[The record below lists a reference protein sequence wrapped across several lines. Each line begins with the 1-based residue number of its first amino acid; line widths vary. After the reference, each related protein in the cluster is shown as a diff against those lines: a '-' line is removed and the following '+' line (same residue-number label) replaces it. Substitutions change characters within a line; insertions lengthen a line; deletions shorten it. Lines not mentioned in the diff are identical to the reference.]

1 MAEEKRIISVFFVIL
16 QSLIYTVFA
25 MDERLDKIKV
35 QCDYLPLIN
44 FAIQQNGASI
54 IHQLSI
60 ENTTPAPLKDIQVQI
75 TTEPTFGNA
84 APIAVAQIPPNESI
98 CLSSFNLT
106 LSANYFTQLTER
118 LSGNLK
124 IEITSEAESVFCQ
137 TYPIDILAYDQWGGL
152 NVLPEML
159 AAFITPNHT
168 AIVPII
174 KRAAS
179 ILGQWTDN
187 PSLDEYQSRTP
198 DRVRKQMAAI
208 YTAITEQ
215 QIIYSTIPAS
225 FEEYGQRVRLADSV
239 MAQKLGT
246 CLDMALLYASCL
258 EAIGLNALI
267 IITQGHAFAGA
278 WLVPETFPDPTIDDV
293 SLLTKRTAEGIY
305 DITLVETT
313 CMNMGHSSDFDD
325 AVKKANGKLTDGNSF
340 ILAIDVKRARH
351 SGIRP
356 IPQRTLHG
364 QVWGVEE
371 KETDI
376 QRSAVHATPQSINPY
391 DLSGN
396 ETQTVITKQL
406 LWERRLLDLSLR
418 NNLLNIR
425 ITKNTLQ
432 LIPANLSCLED
443 ALADGEE
450 FRILH
455 RPADWESPAMDFGI
469 YSSIPE
475 SDPMVGFINS
485 ELSQKRLRFYLPEN
499 DLGKALTHLY
509 RSSRTSI
516 EENGA
521 NTLYLALGLL
531 KWYETPSS
539 ERPRYAP
546 ILLLPVE
553 IIRKS
558 AAKGYVIRSREEETM
573 MNITL
578 LEMLRQNF
586 GITISGLDPLPTDES
601 GVNVKLIY
609 SIIRNSIKN
618 QRKWDVEEQ
627 AILGIFSFNKFIMWN
642 DIHNNAN
649 KLVQN
654 KIVSSLING
663 KIEWEAATEEIDAT
677 DMDKQVSP
685 ADIVLPIIADSSQ
698 LEAIYEA
705 VHDKTFILH
714 GPPGTGKSQTITNII
729 ANALYKG
736 KRVLFVAEKMA
747 ALSVVQNRLAAIG
760 LAPFCL
766 EIHSNKTKKSA
777 VISQLKETTEII
789 RQTPPEEFR
798 KEAERLLN
806 LRAELNQ
813 YIEALHKEYPFGVSL
828 YDAIIHY
835 QSVDVESCFDIPQA
849 YLDTLD
855 KDTFAQWEDAIELLV
870 RTANACGHPYQHPL
884 TGISI
889 TEYSS
894 AVKEGSSQLLTGFI
908 DLLTTIRQK
917 LDVFSILLKDTDIHP
932 TRKDFQTIS
941 HIIRRILDIPELTPG
956 LLTLPLLNETLNE
969 YREVVVHGRKRD
981 EQRKEIETGFIQE
994 ILSINAK
1001 QMLAEWNRV
1010 SGQWFLPRYFGQR
1023 KIRKAINVYALKT
1036 IETEDIKPLLH
1047 RIIRYQEE
1055 AEAVRKYIGQLPS
1068 LFGRPGKN
1076 EDWNTIEQIIDDMT
1090 SLHSHLL
1097 NYAKDI
1103 AKVSQIKQ
1111 NLSAQL
1117 TEGIQTFRDIHA
1129 HSFNELYQLADTLT
1143 ATEKKLS
1150 GMLGISIEE
1159 LYTDSAD
1166 WITIAL
1172 SKARTWKEN
1181 LDKLKDWYQWLQA
1194 YQTLHSLGI
1203 GFIATEYKEKNIP
1216 TSQLTDSFRK
1226 SFYQAAIRYII
1237 AKEPTLELFNGK
1249 IFNDI
1254 IAKYKQISAK
1264 FEETTRRELFARLAS
1279 NIPSFTHEA
1288 IQSSEVG
1295 ILQKNIRNNA
1305 RGISIRKLF
1314 DQIPTLLSR
1323 MCPCMLMS
1331 PLSVAQFIDTDADKF
1346 DLIVFDEASQMPTYE
1361 AVGAIARGK
1370 NVIIVGDPKQM
1381 PPTSFFSVNTIDED
1395 NIEMEDL
1402 ESILDDCLALSIPS
1416 KYLLWHYRS
1425 KHESLIAFSNSEYYD
1440 NKLMTFPSPD
1450 NIESKVRIVNINGY
1464 YDKGKSRQNRA
1475 EAQAVVDEI
1484 ARRLRSEELRKK
1496 SIGVVTFSI
1505 VQQALIEDLLSD
1517 LFIFYPE
1524 LETLALEC
1532 DEPLFIKNLENVQ
1545 GDERDV
1551 ILFSV
1556 GYGPDA
1562 EGRVSMNFGPLNR
1575 AGGERRLNVA
1585 VSRARYEMIIYST
1598 LRSDMIDLNR
1608 TSSIGVAGLKRFL
1621 EYAEK
1626 GTRSTISSVPRQLS
1640 EATASIETIIADRL
1654 RSLGYT
1660 VHTDIGCSGYKID
1673 IGIVDTENTSNYQLG
1688 IICDGKNYKRTKTAR
1703 DREIV
1708 QNNVLKALGWNI
1720 YRIWTM
1726 DWWEKPDE
1734 VMATIQEAIARKKNS
1749 EIGSMTATEINSTPT
1764 EVTAPAPTA
1773 QITNNDI
1780 SFVLKASPV
1789 APEKQAAS
1797 VLSTQN
1803 RIEQK
1808 YKFAKITPY
1817 SYSPEDFFFTDSY
1830 SILLS
1835 QIRKIMESEAP
1846 ISKSLLCK
1854 KILSEW
1860 GISRL
1865 GTRVEA
1871 QIETALDTLNIYRTE
1886 YEGLVF
1892 CWNDKEQCASYSIY
1906 RPVSDR
1912 EATDIPPEEIA
1923 NAIRQLLTDS
1933 ISLPAADLIKA
1944 CAQQF
1949 GFARMGSNIDAA
1961 MQRGIREAVKR
1972 NYAKIENER
1981 VTIAN

>member
-1 MAEEKRIISVFFVIL
+1 
-16 QSLIYTVFA
+16 
-25 MDERLDKIKV
+25 MDERLDKVKV

-84 APIAVAQIPPNESI
+84 APIAVAQIPPNEAI

-124 IEITSEAESVFCQ
+124 IEITSEVESVFCQ

-356 IPQRTLHG
+356 IPQRILHG
-364 QVWGVEE
+364 QVWEVEE

-376 QRSAVHATPQSINPY
+376 QKSAVHATPQSINPY

-894 AVKEGSSQLLTGFI
+894 AVKEESSLLLTGFI

-932 TRKDFQTIS
+932 TRKDFQTIA

-981 EQRKEIETGFIQE
+981 EQRKEIETGFTQE

-1023 KIRKAINVYALKT
+1023 KIRKAINIYALKT

-1076 EDWNTIEQIIDDMT
+1076 EDWNTIEQIIDDMA

-1216 TSQLTDSFRK
+1216 TGQLTDSFRK

-1264 FEETTRRELFARLAS
+1264 FEETTQRELFARLAS

-1346 DLIVFDEASQMPTYE
+1346 DLIVFDEASQMP
-1361 AVGAIARGK
+1361 
-1370 NVIIVGDPKQM
+1370 
-1381 PPTSFFSVNTIDED
+1381 
-1395 NIEMEDL
+1395 
-1402 ESILDDCLALSIPS
+1402 
-1416 KYLLWHYRS
+1416 
-1425 KHESLIAFSNSEYYD
+1425 
-1440 NKLMTFPSPD
+1440 
-1450 NIESKVRIVNINGY
+1450 
-1464 YDKGKSRQNRA
+1464 
-1475 EAQAVVDEI
+1475 
-1484 ARRLRSEELRKK
+1484 
-1496 SIGVVTFSI
+1496 
-1505 VQQALIEDLLSD
+1505 
-1517 LFIFYPE
+1517 
-1524 LETLALEC
+1524 
-1532 DEPLFIKNLENVQ
+1532 
-1545 GDERDV
+1545 
-1551 ILFSV
+1551 
-1556 GYGPDA
+1556 
-1562 EGRVSMNFGPLNR
+1562 
-1575 AGGERRLNVA
+1575 
-1585 VSRARYEMIIYST
+1585 
-1598 LRSDMIDLNR
+1598 
-1608 TSSIGVAGLKRFL
+1608 
-1621 EYAEK
+1621 
-1626 GTRSTISSVPRQLS
+1626 
-1640 EATASIETIIADRL
+1640 
-1654 RSLGYT
+1654 
-1660 VHTDIGCSGYKID
+1660 
-1673 IGIVDTENTSNYQLG
+1673 
-1688 IICDGKNYKRTKTAR
+1688 
-1703 DREIV
+1703 
-1708 QNNVLKALGWNI
+1708 
-1720 YRIWTM
+1720 
-1726 DWWEKPDE
+1726 
-1734 VMATIQEAIARKKNS
+1734 
-1749 EIGSMTATEINSTPT
+1749 
-1764 EVTAPAPTA
+1764 
-1773 QITNNDI
+1773 
-1780 SFVLKASPV
+1780 
-1789 APEKQAAS
+1789 
-1797 VLSTQN
+1797 
-1803 RIEQK
+1803 
-1808 YKFAKITPY
+1808 
-1817 SYSPEDFFFTDSY
+1817 
-1830 SILLS
+1830 
-1835 QIRKIMESEAP
+1835 
-1846 ISKSLLCK
+1846 
-1854 KILSEW
+1854 
-1860 GISRL
+1860 
-1865 GTRVEA
+1865 
-1871 QIETALDTLNIYRTE
+1871 
-1886 YEGLVF
+1886 
-1892 CWNDKEQCASYSIY
+1892 
-1906 RPVSDR
+1906 
-1912 EATDIPPEEIA
+1912 
-1923 NAIRQLLTDS
+1923 
-1933 ISLPAADLIKA
+1933 
-1944 CAQQF
+1944 
-1949 GFARMGSNIDAA
+1949 
-1961 MQRGIREAVKR
+1961 
-1972 NYAKIENER
+1972 
-1981 VTIAN
+1981 

>member
-25 MDERLDKIKV
+25 MDERLDKVKV

-267 IITQGHAFAGA
+267 IITQGHTFAGA

-396 ETQTVITKQL
+396 ETQAVITKQL

-1264 FEETTRRELFARLAS
+1264 FEETTQRELFARLAS

>member
-25 MDERLDKIKV
+25 MDERLDKVKV

-267 IITQGHAFAGA
+267 IITQGHTFAGA

-313 CMNMGHSSDFDD
+313 CMNMGHSSDFDN

-396 ETQTVITKQL
+396 ETQAVITKQL

-586 GITISGLDPLPTDES
+586 GISISGLDPLPTDES

-981 EQRKEIETGFIQE
+981 EQRKEIETGFTQE

-1010 SGQWFLPRYFGQR
+1010 SDQWFLPRYFGQR

-1264 FEETTRRELFARLAS
+1264 FEETTQRELFARLAS

-1416 KYLLWHYRS
+1416 KY
-1425 KHESLIAFSNSEYYD
+1425 
-1440 NKLMTFPSPD
+1440 
-1450 NIESKVRIVNINGY
+1450 
-1464 YDKGKSRQNRA
+1464 
-1475 EAQAVVDEI
+1475 
-1484 ARRLRSEELRKK
+1484 
-1496 SIGVVTFSI
+1496 
-1505 VQQALIEDLLSD
+1505 
-1517 LFIFYPE
+1517 
-1524 LETLALEC
+1524 
-1532 DEPLFIKNLENVQ
+1532 
-1545 GDERDV
+1545 
-1551 ILFSV
+1551 
-1556 GYGPDA
+1556 
-1562 EGRVSMNFGPLNR
+1562 
-1575 AGGERRLNVA
+1575 
-1585 VSRARYEMIIYST
+1585 
-1598 LRSDMIDLNR
+1598 
-1608 TSSIGVAGLKRFL
+1608 
-1621 EYAEK
+1621 
-1626 GTRSTISSVPRQLS
+1626 
-1640 EATASIETIIADRL
+1640 
-1654 RSLGYT
+1654 
-1660 VHTDIGCSGYKID
+1660 
-1673 IGIVDTENTSNYQLG
+1673 
-1688 IICDGKNYKRTKTAR
+1688 
-1703 DREIV
+1703 
-1708 QNNVLKALGWNI
+1708 
-1720 YRIWTM
+1720 
-1726 DWWEKPDE
+1726 
-1734 VMATIQEAIARKKNS
+1734 
-1749 EIGSMTATEINSTPT
+1749 
-1764 EVTAPAPTA
+1764 
-1773 QITNNDI
+1773 
-1780 SFVLKASPV
+1780 
-1789 APEKQAAS
+1789 
-1797 VLSTQN
+1797 
-1803 RIEQK
+1803 
-1808 YKFAKITPY
+1808 
-1817 SYSPEDFFFTDSY
+1817 
-1830 SILLS
+1830 
-1835 QIRKIMESEAP
+1835 
-1846 ISKSLLCK
+1846 
-1854 KILSEW
+1854 
-1860 GISRL
+1860 
-1865 GTRVEA
+1865 
-1871 QIETALDTLNIYRTE
+1871 
-1886 YEGLVF
+1886 
-1892 CWNDKEQCASYSIY
+1892 
-1906 RPVSDR
+1906 
-1912 EATDIPPEEIA
+1912 
-1923 NAIRQLLTDS
+1923 
-1933 ISLPAADLIKA
+1933 
-1944 CAQQF
+1944 
-1949 GFARMGSNIDAA
+1949 
-1961 MQRGIREAVKR
+1961 
-1972 NYAKIENER
+1972 
-1981 VTIAN
+1981 

>member
-1 MAEEKRIISVFFVIL
+1 
-16 QSLIYTVFA
+16 
-25 MDERLDKIKV
+25 MDGTLDKIRV
-35 QCDYLPLIN
+35 QFDYLPLIN
-44 FAIQQNGASI
+44 FAMQQNKVSV

-60 ENTTPAPLKDIQVQI
+60 ENMTSEPFRNIQVQI
-75 TTEPTFGNA
+75 TAEPDFGSITPVMVEA
-84 APIAVAQIPPNESI
+84 IPANDSV
-98 CLSSFNLT
+98 CLQSFSLV
-106 LSANYFTQLTER
+106 LSANYFAQLTER
-118 LSGNLK
+118 MSGSLK
-124 IEITSEAESVFCQ
+124 IEIRSEAETIFTR
-137 TYPIDILAYDQWGGL
+137 TYPIDILAYDQWGGI
-152 NVLPEML
+152 NIFPEML
-159 AAFITPNHT
+159 AAFITPNHAVLT
-168 AIVPII
+168 PII
-174 KRAAS
+174 KRAAA
-179 ILGQWTDN
+179 ILEQWTGT
-187 PSLDEYQSRTP
+187 PSLDEYQSRNP

-208 YTAITEQ
+208 YTALTEQ

-225 FEEYGQRVRLADSV
+225 FEEHGQRVRLTDSV
-239 MAQKLGT
+239 LAQKLGT

-258 EAIGLNALI
+258 ESIGLNALI
-267 IITQGHAFAGA
+267 VITKGHAFAGG
-278 WLVPETFPDPTIDDV
+278 WLVPETFPDPAIDDV

-313 CMNMGHSSDFDD
+313 CMNMGHNADFDN
-325 AVKKANGKLTDGNSF
+325 AVKSANGKLSDPGSF
-340 ILAIDVKRARH
+340 ILAIDVRRARH
-351 SGIRP
+351 SGVRP
-356 IPQRTLHG
+356 IPQRVLNG
-364 QVWGVEE
+364 QVWEI
-371 KETDI
+371 KEDEDMNRNTT
-376 QRSAVHATPQSINPY
+376 HATPQSVNPY
-391 DLSGN
+391 DLSGS
-396 ETQTVITKQL
+396 ETQTVLTKQL

-432 LIPANLSCLED
+432 LIPANLACLED
-443 ALADGEE
+443 ALAEGDE

-455 RPADWESPAMDFGI
+455 RPAEWENPAMEFGI

-475 SDPMVGFINS
+475 SDPIADFVNS

-586 GITISGLDPLPTDES
+586 GISVPGLDPLPTDES

-609 SIIRNSIKN
+609 SIIRHCIKN

-642 DIHNNAN
+642 DIHNNAP
-649 KLVQN
+649 KLTQN

-663 KIEWEAATEEIDAT
+663 KIEWNAITEEMDASY
-677 DMDKQVSP
+677 MDRQLSP

-766 EIHSNKTKKSA
+766 EIHSNKTKKST

-789 RQTPPEEFR
+789 RRTPPEEFK
-798 KEAERLLN
+798 KEAERLLK
-806 LRAELNQ
+806 LRTELNK
-813 YIEALHKEYPFGVSL
+813 YIEALHKEYPFGLSL

-835 QSVDVESCFDIPQA
+835 QLTDVEPCFDIPSS
-849 YLDTLD
+849 YLDNLD
-855 KDTFAQWEDAIELLV
+855 KDRFSHWEDAIESLV
-870 RTANACGHPYQHPL
+870 STANACGHPHLHPL

-889 TEYSS
+889 REYSS
-894 AVKEGSSQLLTGFI
+894 AIKEEASQTLATFIGLLTAI
-908 DLLTTIRQK
+908 QSK
-917 LDVFSILLKDTDIHP
+917 LPVFSALLEDTDIHP
-932 TRKDFQTIS
+932 TRKDFDIITA
-941 HIIRRILDIPELTPG
+941 IIRKILEIPELTPE
-956 LLTLPLLNETLNE
+956 LLTTPLLNETLEE
-969 YREVVVHGRKRD
+969 YRKVTKHGRKRD
-981 EQRKEIETGFIQE
+981 EIKAEIENGFTKE
-994 ILSINAK
+994 VLKINAGP
-1001 QMLAEWNRV
+1001 MLAEWNRV
-1010 SGQWFLPRYFGQR
+1010 SAQWFLPRYFGQR
-1023 KIRKAINVYALKT
+1023 KIKKAIRPYALQPVEP
-1036 IETEDIKPLLH
+1036 ETVQPLLH
-1047 RIIRYQEE
+1047 QVIRYQEE
-1055 AEAVRKYIGQLPS
+1055 LDFTDRYTAKLPS
-1068 LFGRPGKN
+1068 LFGRFGRD
-1076 EDWNTIEQIIDDMT
+1076 EEWDIIDQIIHEVS
-1090 SLHSHLL
+1090 SLHSLL
-1097 NYAKDI
+1097 LSYSKDVAKT
-1103 AKVSQIKQ
+1103 SRIKQ
-1111 NLSAQL
+1111 NLALQL
-1117 TEGIQTFRDIHA
+1117 TEGIRTFRDIHS
-1129 HSFNELYQLADTLT
+1129 HSLNELHQLADTLT
-1143 ATEKKLS
+1143 ATEQRLS
-1150 GMLGISIEE
+1150 TTLGITVET
-1159 LYTDSAD
+1159 LYTNSAD
-1166 WITIAL
+1166 WIGIAL
-1172 SKARTWKEN
+1172 QQAATWKEN
-1181 LDKLKDWYQWLQA
+1181 LDKLKDWYQWLQS
-1194 YQTLHSLGI
+1194 YNKLNELGI
-1203 GFIATEYKEKNIP
+1203 GFIAEEYKEKNIP
-1216 TSQLTDSFRK
+1216 TDLLTSSFCK
-1226 SFYQAAIRYII
+1226 SFYQAVIHYII

-1254 IAKYKQISAK
+1254 IAKYKQVSAN
-1264 FEETTRRELFARLAS
+1264 FEDITKKELFARLAS

-1331 PLSVAQFIDTDADKF
+1331 PISVAQYIDTDADKF

-1370 NVIIVGDPKQM
+1370 NVVIVGDPKQM

-1450 NIESKVRIVNINGY
+1450 NIESKVRMVAVDGY
-1464 YDKGKSRQNRA
+1464 YDKGKSRQNQA

-1496 SIGVVTFSI
+1496 SVGVVTFSV

-1517 LFIFYPE
+1517 LFIFHPE
-1524 LETLALEC
+1524 LETFALEC
-1532 DEPLFIKNLENVQ
+1532 EEPLFIKNLENVQ

-1585 VSRARYEMIIYST
+1585 VSRARYEMIIFST

-1626 GTRSTISSVPRQLS
+1626 GTKRILNTSTSIQPS
-1640 EATASIETIIADRL
+1640 EEETSIEKIIADKL

-1673 IGIVDTENTSNYQLG
+1673 IGIVDTQNPSNYQLG
-1688 IICDGKNYKRTKTAR
+1688 IICDGKNYRRTKTVR

-1720 YRIWTM
+1720 CRIWTM

-1734 VMATIQEAIARKKNS
+1734 VIASIQTAIVQGMKAPKPVVVQEKQEKEEERVQEKPMQLKSAYTSPSPIFVQNY
-1749 EIGSMTATEINSTPT
+1749 NSTK
-1764 EVTAPAPTA
+1764 VSSYHYASD
-1773 QITNNDI
+1773 DI
-1780 SFVLKASPV
+1780 F
-1789 APEKQAAS
+1789 AAE
-1797 VLSTQN
+1797 N
-1803 RIEQK
+1803 K
-1808 YKFAKITPY
+1808 P
-1817 SYSPEDFFFTDSY
+1817 
-1830 SILLS
+1830 ILIA
-1835 QIRKIMESEAP
+1835 QIRKIVENEAP
-1846 ISKSLLCK
+1846 ISKALLGK

-1865 GTRVEA
+1865 GPRIDA
-1871 QIETALDTLNIYRTE
+1871 YLETIFDTLHLYRIE
-1886 YEGLVF
+1886 HDGLVF
-1892 CWNDKEQCASYSIY
+1892 CWKDEAQYRSYTEY
-1906 RPVSDR
+1906 RPDSDR
-1912 EATDIPPEEIA
+1912 DAADLPPEETA
-1923 NAIRQLLTDS
+1923 NAIRQILTDS
-1933 ISLPAADLIKA
+1933 ISLPLPDLIKA
-1944 CAQQF
+1944 CAQIF
-1949 GFARMGSNIDAA
+1949 GFARMGSNIEAS
-1961 MQRGIREAVKR
+1961 MLRGIQEAVKK
-1972 NYAKIENER
+1972 NYARVENGR
-1981 VTIAN
+1981 ATIIG

>member
-25 MDERLDKIKV
+25 MDERLDKVKV

-356 IPQRTLHG
+356 IPQRILHG
-364 QVWGVEE
+364 QVWEVEE

-586 GITISGLDPLPTDES
+586 GIAISGLDPLPTDES

-894 AVKEGSSQLLTGFI
+894 AVKEESSLLLTGFI

-932 TRKDFQTIS
+932 TRKDFQTIA

-981 EQRKEIETGFIQE
+981 EQRKEIETGFTQE

-1076 EDWNTIEQIIDDMT
+1076 EDWNTIEQIIDDMA

-1111 NLSAQL
+1111 NLSVQL

-1216 TSQLTDSFRK
+1216 TGQLTDSFRK

-1264 FEETTRRELFARLAS
+1264 FEETTQRELFARLAS

-1640 EATASIETIIADRL
+1640 ETTASIETIIADRL

-1708 QNNVLKALGWNI
+1708 QNNVLKALGWDI

-1734 VMATIQEAIARKKNS
+1734 VMATIQEAIARKKS
-1749 EIGSMTATEINSTPT
+1749 SKVGSMAAAEINSTPT

-1773 QITNNDI
+1773 QITNNEI

-1817 SYSPEDFFFTDSY
+1817 NYSPEDFFFTDSY

-1972 NYAKIENER
+1972 NYAKIENEQ

>member
-25 MDERLDKIKV
+25 MDERLDKVKV

-60 ENTTPAPLKDIQVQI
+60 ENTMPAPLKDIQVQI

-124 IEITSEAESVFCQ
+124 IEITSEVESVFCQ

-356 IPQRTLHG
+356 IPQRILHG
-364 QVWGVEE
+364 QVWEVEE

-376 QRSAVHATPQSINPY
+376 QKSAVHATPQSINPY

-806 LRAELNQ
+806 LRVELNQ
-813 YIEALHKEYPFGVSL
+813 YIEALHKEHPFGVSL

-981 EQRKEIETGFIQE
+981 EQRKEIETEFIQE

-1036 IETEDIKPLLH
+1036 IETEDIKPLL
-1047 RIIRYQEE
+1047 
-1055 AEAVRKYIGQLPS
+1055 
-1068 LFGRPGKN
+1068 
-1076 EDWNTIEQIIDDMT
+1076 
-1090 SLHSHLL
+1090 
-1097 NYAKDI
+1097 
-1103 AKVSQIKQ
+1103 
-1111 NLSAQL
+1111 
-1117 TEGIQTFRDIHA
+1117 
-1129 HSFNELYQLADTLT
+1129 T
-1143 ATEKKLS
+1143 ALS
-1150 GMLGISIEE
+1150 GIRKKQKPSGNTSGNFPP
-1159 LYTDSAD
+1159 YSDAP
-1166 WITIAL
+1166 
-1172 SKARTWKEN
+1172 ARTR
-1181 LDKLKDWYQWLQA
+1181 
-1194 YQTLHSLGI
+1194 I
-1203 GFIATEYKEKNIP
+1203 GTP
-1216 TSQLTDSFRK
+1216 
-1226 SFYQAAIRYII
+1226 
-1237 AKEPTLELFNGK
+1237 
-1249 IFNDI
+1249 
-1254 IAKYKQISAK
+1254 
-1264 FEETTRRELFARLAS
+1264 
-1279 NIPSFTHEA
+1279 
-1288 IQSSEVG
+1288 
-1295 ILQKNIRNNA
+1295 
-1305 RGISIRKLF
+1305 
-1314 DQIPTLLSR
+1314 LSR
-1323 MCPCMLMS
+1323 
-1331 PLSVAQFIDTDADKF
+1331 
-1346 DLIVFDEASQMPTYE
+1346 
-1361 AVGAIARGK
+1361 
-1370 NVIIVGDPKQM
+1370 
-1381 PPTSFFSVNTIDED
+1381 
-1395 NIEMEDL
+1395 
-1402 ESILDDCLALSIPS
+1402 
-1416 KYLLWHYRS
+1416 
-1425 KHESLIAFSNSEYYD
+1425 
-1440 NKLMTFPSPD
+1440 
-1450 NIESKVRIVNINGY
+1450 
-1464 YDKGKSRQNRA
+1464 
-1475 EAQAVVDEI
+1475 
-1484 ARRLRSEELRKK
+1484 
-1496 SIGVVTFSI
+1496 
-1505 VQQALIEDLLSD
+1505 
-1517 LFIFYPE
+1517 
-1524 LETLALEC
+1524 
-1532 DEPLFIKNLENVQ
+1532 
-1545 GDERDV
+1545 
-1551 ILFSV
+1551 
-1556 GYGPDA
+1556 
-1562 EGRVSMNFGPLNR
+1562 
-1575 AGGERRLNVA
+1575 
-1585 VSRARYEMIIYST
+1585 
-1598 LRSDMIDLNR
+1598 
-1608 TSSIGVAGLKRFL
+1608 
-1621 EYAEK
+1621 
-1626 GTRSTISSVPRQLS
+1626 
-1640 EATASIETIIADRL
+1640 
-1654 RSLGYT
+1654 
-1660 VHTDIGCSGYKID
+1660 
-1673 IGIVDTENTSNYQLG
+1673 
-1688 IICDGKNYKRTKTAR
+1688 
-1703 DREIV
+1703 
-1708 QNNVLKALGWNI
+1708 
-1720 YRIWTM
+1720 
-1726 DWWEKPDE
+1726 
-1734 VMATIQEAIARKKNS
+1734 
-1749 EIGSMTATEINSTPT
+1749 
-1764 EVTAPAPTA
+1764 
-1773 QITNNDI
+1773 
-1780 SFVLKASPV
+1780 
-1789 APEKQAAS
+1789 
-1797 VLSTQN
+1797 
-1803 RIEQK
+1803 
-1808 YKFAKITPY
+1808 
-1817 SYSPEDFFFTDSY
+1817 
-1830 SILLS
+1830 
-1835 QIRKIMESEAP
+1835 
-1846 ISKSLLCK
+1846 
-1854 KILSEW
+1854 
-1860 GISRL
+1860 
-1865 GTRVEA
+1865 
-1871 QIETALDTLNIYRTE
+1871 
-1886 YEGLVF
+1886 
-1892 CWNDKEQCASYSIY
+1892 
-1906 RPVSDR
+1906 
-1912 EATDIPPEEIA
+1912 
-1923 NAIRQLLTDS
+1923 
-1933 ISLPAADLIKA
+1933 
-1944 CAQQF
+1944 
-1949 GFARMGSNIDAA
+1949 
-1961 MQRGIREAVKR
+1961 
-1972 NYAKIENER
+1972 
-1981 VTIAN
+1981 

>member
-25 MDERLDKIKV
+25 MDERLDKVKV

-198 DRVRKQMAAI
+198 DRVRKQMAVI

-267 IITQGHAFAGA
+267 IITQGHTFAGA

-313 CMNMGHSSDFDD
+313 CMNMGHSSDFDN

-396 ETQTVITKQL
+396 ETQAVITKQL

-601 GVNVKLIY
+601 GVNVKPIY

-1010 SGQWFLPRYFGQR
+1010 SDQWFLPRYFGQR

-1264 FEETTRRELFARLAS
+1264 FEETTQRELFARLAS

>member
-25 MDERLDKIKV
+25 MDERLDKVKV

-44 FAIQQNGASI
+44 FAMQQNGASI

-313 CMNMGHSSDFDD
+313 CMNMGHSSDFDN

-356 IPQRTLHG
+356 IPQRILHG
-364 QVWGVEE
+364 QVWEVEE

-376 QRSAVHATPQSINPY
+376 LKSAVHATPQSINPY

-396 ETQTVITKQL
+396 ETQAVITKQL

-586 GITISGLDPLPTDES
+586 GISISGLDPLPTDES

-855 KDTFAQWEDAIELLV
+855 KDTFAQCEDAIELLV

-894 AVKEGSSQLLTGFI
+894 AVKEESSQLLTGFI
-908 DLLTTIRQK
+908 DLLTTIGQK
-917 LDVFSILLKDTDIHP
+917 LDVFSILLKDTDMHP
-932 TRKDFQTIS
+932 TRKDFQTIA

-969 YREVVVHGRKRD
+969 YWEVVVHGQKRD
-981 EQRKEIETGFIQE
+981 EQRKEIETGFTQE

-1023 KIRKAINVYALKT
+1023 RIRKAINVYALKT

-1055 AEAVRKYIGQLPS
+1055 AEAVLKYIGQLPS

-1216 TSQLTDSFRK
+1216 TGQLTDSFRK

-1264 FEETTRRELFARLAS
+1264 FEETTQRELFARLAS

-1517 LFIFYPE
+1517 LLSFTPNWKLLRWNATNRY
-1524 LETLALEC
+1524 LSRTWRMCRETNAM
-1532 DEPLFIKNLENVQ
+1532 
-1545 GDERDV
+1545 
-1551 ILFSV
+1551 LFSSLW
-1556 GYGPDA
+1556 A
-1562 EGRVSMNFGPLNR
+1562 MGRMQ
-1575 AGGERRLNVA
+1575 
-1585 VSRARYEMIIYST
+1585 
-1598 LRSDMIDLNR
+1598 
-1608 TSSIGVAGLKRFL
+1608 
-1621 EYAEK
+1621 K
-1626 GTRSTISSVPRQLS
+1626 G
-1640 EATASIETIIADRL
+1640 ASA
-1654 RSLGYT
+1654 
-1660 VHTDIGCSGYKID
+1660 
-1673 IGIVDTENTSNYQLG
+1673 
-1688 IICDGKNYKRTKTAR
+1688 
-1703 DREIV
+1703 
-1708 QNNVLKALGWNI
+1708 
-1720 YRIWTM
+1720 
-1726 DWWEKPDE
+1726 
-1734 VMATIQEAIARKKNS
+1734 
-1749 EIGSMTATEINSTPT
+1749 
-1764 EVTAPAPTA
+1764 
-1773 QITNNDI
+1773 
-1780 SFVLKASPV
+1780 
-1789 APEKQAAS
+1789 
-1797 VLSTQN
+1797 
-1803 RIEQK
+1803 
-1808 YKFAKITPY
+1808 
-1817 SYSPEDFFFTDSY
+1817 
-1830 SILLS
+1830 
-1835 QIRKIMESEAP
+1835 
-1846 ISKSLLCK
+1846 
-1854 KILSEW
+1854 
-1860 GISRL
+1860 
-1865 GTRVEA
+1865 
-1871 QIETALDTLNIYRTE
+1871 
-1886 YEGLVF
+1886 
-1892 CWNDKEQCASYSIY
+1892 
-1906 RPVSDR
+1906 
-1912 EATDIPPEEIA
+1912 
-1923 NAIRQLLTDS
+1923 
-1933 ISLPAADLIKA
+1933 
-1944 CAQQF
+1944 
-1949 GFARMGSNIDAA
+1949 
-1961 MQRGIREAVKR
+1961 
-1972 NYAKIENER
+1972 
-1981 VTIAN
+1981 

>member
-25 MDERLDKIKV
+25 MDERLDKVKV

-267 IITQGHAFAGA
+267 IITQGHTFAGA

-313 CMNMGHSSDFDD
+313 CMNMGHSSDFDN

-396 ETQTVITKQL
+396 ETQAVITKQL

-586 GITISGLDPLPTDES
+586 GISISGLDPLPTDES

-981 EQRKEIETGFIQE
+981 EQRKEIETGFTQE

-1010 SGQWFLPRYFGQR
+1010 SDQWFLPRYFGQR

-1264 FEETTRRELFARLAS
+1264 FEETTQRELFARLAS

-1450 NIESKVRIVNINGY
+1450 NIESKVR
-1464 YDKGKSRQNRA
+1464 
-1475 EAQAVVDEI
+1475 
-1484 ARRLRSEELRKK
+1484 
-1496 SIGVVTFSI
+1496 
-1505 VQQALIEDLLSD
+1505 
-1517 LFIFYPE
+1517 
-1524 LETLALEC
+1524 
-1532 DEPLFIKNLENVQ
+1532 
-1545 GDERDV
+1545 
-1551 ILFSV
+1551 
-1556 GYGPDA
+1556 
-1562 EGRVSMNFGPLNR
+1562 
-1575 AGGERRLNVA
+1575 
-1585 VSRARYEMIIYST
+1585 
-1598 LRSDMIDLNR
+1598 
-1608 TSSIGVAGLKRFL
+1608 
-1621 EYAEK
+1621 
-1626 GTRSTISSVPRQLS
+1626 
-1640 EATASIETIIADRL
+1640 
-1654 RSLGYT
+1654 
-1660 VHTDIGCSGYKID
+1660 
-1673 IGIVDTENTSNYQLG
+1673 
-1688 IICDGKNYKRTKTAR
+1688 
-1703 DREIV
+1703 
-1708 QNNVLKALGWNI
+1708 
-1720 YRIWTM
+1720 
-1726 DWWEKPDE
+1726 
-1734 VMATIQEAIARKKNS
+1734 
-1749 EIGSMTATEINSTPT
+1749 
-1764 EVTAPAPTA
+1764 
-1773 QITNNDI
+1773 
-1780 SFVLKASPV
+1780 
-1789 APEKQAAS
+1789 
-1797 VLSTQN
+1797 
-1803 RIEQK
+1803 
-1808 YKFAKITPY
+1808 
-1817 SYSPEDFFFTDSY
+1817 
-1830 SILLS
+1830 
-1835 QIRKIMESEAP
+1835 
-1846 ISKSLLCK
+1846 
-1854 KILSEW
+1854 
-1860 GISRL
+1860 
-1865 GTRVEA
+1865 
-1871 QIETALDTLNIYRTE
+1871 
-1886 YEGLVF
+1886 
-1892 CWNDKEQCASYSIY
+1892 
-1906 RPVSDR
+1906 
-1912 EATDIPPEEIA
+1912 
-1923 NAIRQLLTDS
+1923 
-1933 ISLPAADLIKA
+1933 
-1944 CAQQF
+1944 
-1949 GFARMGSNIDAA
+1949 
-1961 MQRGIREAVKR
+1961 
-1972 NYAKIENER
+1972 
-1981 VTIAN
+1981 